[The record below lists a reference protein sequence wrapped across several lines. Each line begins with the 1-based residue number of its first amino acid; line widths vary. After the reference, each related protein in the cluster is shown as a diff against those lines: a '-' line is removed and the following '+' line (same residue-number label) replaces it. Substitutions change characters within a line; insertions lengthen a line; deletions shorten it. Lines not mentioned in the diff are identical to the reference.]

1 MRRPRSSLWG
11 ASDGEGC
18 REAACSGPVRL
29 IAGAGSRLR
38 GLALS
43 ATCALCLAAALS
55 VWTTSDGGLA
65 RAAGAARAT
74 AASTTCDLNA
84 GPSNLGAEISAARPG
99 QTVCLA
105 AGSYGTVT
113 GAAKAGPAP
122 VTIEPAPGASV
133 DMTVAFNGASN
144 LVVTGVTLD
153 NATVQGATHD
163 VTLSYSTV
171 VSSGQIAIYPDQMT
185 SASNIV
191 IDHDTLVNQSCGTG
205 LQGRIDVQDVGPNN
219 SNPVG
224 LTISN
229 NYLSGGS
236 ADGVHLDAGS
246 GIQVLNNTFTQ
257 FGDQGS
263 CHTDAIQI
271 YGSAS
276 HIIMKGNFFYDQ
288 QNTAGCSLGM
298 WDGGDHNLFEDNVVA
313 GNPNSGC
320 YAAVDLL
327 DDNASTVIHN
337 VFAYGGCLPHGLPSN
352 PCGEVMLGGKSSQ
365 GAGSGTLIRDNI
377 MTDFANGD
385 GGLNSTFSEDHNL
398 CRNGC
403 GRTVGDTGP
412 STGDLKGVPQFV
424 GGPTPSTFD
433 GFQLAPG
440 SPGVGAASDGTNIG
454 LELPPTGAGT
464 PAGGPGVG
472 GAGGVAG
479 GGNNGIDALVRVKLT
494 LHRIR
499 RGGRVTFLI
508 TLRVPASVTINLM
521 RVVSRPARGKAH
533 RRFRVQPVA
542 SLVFH
547 GRAGL
552 NRFRISKVHGH
563 TLKPGVYKA
572 RIAAGGKPRWVT
584 FTVVA

>member
-1 MRRPRSSLWG
+1 MRTPRPRLRG
-11 ASDGEGC
+11 AFDGEGC
-18 REAACSGPVRL
+18 RGRSSRASYPFAA
-29 IAGAGSRLR
+29 AGDRLR
-38 GLALS
+38 RLRASVIGAV
-43 ATCALCLAAALS
+43 CLAALGICVAS
-55 VWTTSDGGLA
+55 GAWLA
-65 RAAGAARAT
+65 QAAGAAR

-84 GPSNLGAEISAARPG
+84 STSNLGAEIAAAQPG

-105 AGSYGTVT
+105 SGSYGTVT
-113 GAAKAGPAP
+113 GAAKPGPAP

-171 VSSGQIAIYPDQMT
+171 ASSGQIAIYPDQMT

-205 LQGRIDVQDVGPNN
+205 LPGRIDVQDVGPNN

-263 CHTDAIQI
+263 CHTDTIQI

-276 HIIMKGNFFYDQ
+276 HVIMKGNFFYDQ
-288 QNTAGCSLGM
+288 QNTAGCSLGE
-298 WDGGDHNLFEDNVVA
+298 WDGGDHNVFENNVVA
-313 GNPNSGC
+313 GTPNSGC

-327 DDNASTVIHN
+327 DDNSSTVIHN
-337 VFAYGGCLPHGLPSN
+337 VFAYGGCLPHGLPGN
-352 PCGEVMLGGKSSQ
+352 PCGEVMLGGKSGQ

-377 MTDFANGD
+377 MTDIANGD
-385 GGLNSTFSEDHNL
+385 GGLNSQFSEDHNL

-403 GRTVGDTGP
+403 GGTAGDAGP
-412 STGDLKGVPQFV
+412 GTGDLRGSPQYV
-424 GGPTPSTFD
+424 GGPTPSTFA
-433 GFQLAPG
+433 GFYLAPG
-440 SPGVGAASDGTNIG
+440 SPGIGAASDGTNMG
-454 LELPPTGAGT
+454 LELPPPTTGGT
-464 PAGGPGVG
+464 GSGALGGT
-472 GAGGVAG
+472 GAGGVPTS
-479 GGNNGIDALVRVKLT
+479 IDALVRVKLA
-494 LHRIR
+494 LHRIKL
-499 RGGRVTFLI
+499 GGRVSFVV
-508 TLRVPASVTINLM
+508 TLRAAAPVTIHLM
-521 RVVSRPARGKAH
+521 RVVVRRVRGKAH
-533 RRFRVQPVA
+533 PRFRLQSVA
-542 SLVFH
+542 SLVFK
-547 GRAGL
+547 GSVGL
-552 NRFRISKVHGH
+552 NKFRISKVHGH
-563 TLKPGVYKA
+563 KLNPGVYKA
-572 RIAAGGKPRWVT
+572 KIAAGGKPRWVT
-584 FTVVA
+584 FTVVG